1 MESKSRSHY
10 DNRKRAT
17 LMLRQE
23 IASKPQ
29 TIEDLRLKVL
39 MEYGFGLK
47 FVEEFLELHKNAI
60 KYKDGFFEWKA

>member
-1 MESKSRSHY
+1 
-10 DNRKRAT
+10 
-17 LMLRQE
+17 MLRQF